1 MLTEQGFSGGGVK
14 MAKRITLYGIFTCL
28 ALIFGY
34 IESLFSLSFIA
45 PGIKLGL
52 ANSVALLLLCF
63 KDFKGALLVNITR
76 ILLSAL
82 LFSSPFSLVFSLTAG
97 ILSVVIMGLLSGI
110 KGVSPIGFSIA
121 GAAVHNL
128 VQLTVASLIFGR
140 AVWYYLPFLLAS
152 ALIGG
157 GIIGA
162 LSLIIF
168 KKIK

>member
-1 MLTEQGFSGGGVK
+1 
-14 MAKRITLYGIFTCL
+14 MAKKVALYGILTGL

-82 LFSSPFSLVFSLTAG
+82 LFSTPFSLVFSLTAG
-97 ILSVVIMGLLSGI
+97 IISVVIMKCLSGI
-110 KGVSPIGFSIA
+110 KSVSVVGFSIA
-121 GAAVHNL
+121 GAVVHNL
-128 VQLTVASLIFGR
+128 VQLTVASIIFGR
-140 AVWYYLPFLLAS
+140 AVWYYLPFLLVS
-152 ALIGG
+152 ALISG

-168 KKIK
+168 KRIK

>member
-1 MLTEQGFSGGGVK
+1 
-14 MAKRITLYGIFTCL
+14 MAKKVALYGILTSL

-82 LFSSPFSLVFSLTAG
+82 LFSTPFSLVFSLTAG
-97 ILSVVIMGLLSGI
+97 IISVVIMGLLSGI
-110 KGVSPIGFSIA
+110 KSVSPIGFSIA

-128 VQLTVASLIFGR
+128 VQLTVASIIFGR
-140 AVWYYLPFLLAS
+140 AVWYYLPFLLVS
-152 ALIGG
+152 ALISG

-168 KKIK
+168 KRIK

>member
-1 MLTEQGFSGGGVK
+1 
-14 MAKRITLYGIFTCL
+14 MAKKVALYGILTSL

-45 PGIKLGL
+45 PGIKLGI

-82 LFSSPFSLVFSLTAG
+82 LFSSPFSLFFSLTAG
-97 ILSVVIMGLLSGI
+97 IISVVIMKPLSGI
-110 KGVSPIGFSIA
+110 KSVSVVGFSIA
-121 GAAVHNL
+121 GATVHNL
-128 VQLTVASLIFGR
+128 VQLTVASIIFGR
-140 AVWYYLPFLLAS
+140 AVWYYLPFLLVS
-152 ALIGG
+152 ALISG

-168 KKIK
+168 KRIK

>member
-1 MLTEQGFSGGGVK
+1 
-14 MAKRITLYGIFTCL
+14 MAKKVALYGILTGL

-82 LFSSPFSLVFSLTAG
+82 LFSTPFSLVFSLTAG
-97 ILSVVIMGLLSGI
+97 IISVVIMKLLSGI
-110 KGVSPIGFSIA
+110 KSVSVVGFSIA
-121 GAAVHNL
+121 GAVVHNL
-128 VQLTVASLIFGR
+128 VQLTVASIIFGR
-140 AVWYYLPFLLAS
+140 AVWYYLPFLLSRRAEPV
-152 ALIGG
+152 LPR
-157 GIIGA
+157 
-162 LSLIIF
+162 F
-168 KKIK
+168 R

>member
-1 MLTEQGFSGGGVK
+1 
-14 MAKRITLYGIFTCL
+14 MAKKVALYGILTSL

-63 KDFKGALLVNITR
+63 REFKGALLVNITR

-82 LFSSPFSLVFSLTAG
+82 LFSTPFSLVFSLTAG
-97 ILSVVIMGLLSGI
+97 IISVVIMKLLSGI
-110 KGVSPIGFSIA
+110 KSVSVVGFSIA

-128 VQLTVASLIFGR
+128 VQLTVASIIFGR
-140 AVWYYLPFLLAS
+140 AVWYYLPFLLVS
-152 ALIGG
+152 ALISG

-168 KKIK
+168 KRIK

>member
-1 MLTEQGFSGGGVK
+1 
-14 MAKRITLYGIFTCL
+14 MAKKVALYGILTSL

-45 PGIKLGL
+45 PGIKLGI

-82 LFSSPFSLVFSLTAG
+82 LFSTPFSLVFSLTAG
-97 ILSVVIMGLLSGI
+97 IISVVIMKLLSGI
-110 KGVSPIGFSIA
+110 KSVSVVGFSIA

-128 VQLTVASLIFGR
+128 VQLTVASIIFGR
-140 AVWYYLPFLLAS
+140 AVWYYLPFLLVS
-152 ALIGG
+152 ALISG

-168 KKIK
+168 KRIK

>member
-1 MLTEQGFSGGGVK
+1 
-14 MAKRITLYGIFTCL
+14 MAKKVALYGILTGL

-82 LFSSPFSLVFSLTAG
+82 LFSTPFSLVFSLTAG
-97 ILSVVIMGLLSGI
+97 IISVVIMKLLSGI
-110 KGVSPIGFSIA
+110 KSVSVAGFSIA
-121 GAAVHNL
+121 GAVVHNL
-128 VQLTVASLIFGR
+128 VQLTVASIIFGR
-140 AVWYYLPFLLAS
+140 AVWYYLPFLLVS
-152 ALIGG
+152 ALISG

-168 KKIK
+168 KRIK

>member
-1 MLTEQGFSGGGVK
+1 
-14 MAKRITLYGIFTCL
+14 MAKKIALYGILTSL

-52 ANSVALLLLCF
+52 ANSVALILLCF
-63 KDFKGALLVNITR
+63 KDFKGAVLVNITR

-97 ILSVVIMGLLSGI
+97 ILSVVIMRLLSGI
-110 KGVSPIGFSIA
+110 KGVSVIGFSIS

-128 VQLTVASLIFGR
+128 VQLTVASLLFGR
-140 AVWYYLPFLLAS
+140 AVWYYLPFLLVS
-152 ALIGG
+152 ALLSG
-157 GIIGA
+157 GIIGI
-162 LSLIIF
+162 LSSIIF
-168 KKIK
+168 KKIKTNIKYSV

>member
-1 MLTEQGFSGGGVK
+1 
-14 MAKRITLYGIFTCL
+14 MAKKVALYGILTGL

-76 ILLSAL
+76 NLLSAL
-82 LFSSPFSLVFSLTAG
+82 LFSTPFSLVFSLTAG
-97 ILSVVIMGLLSGI
+97 IISVVIMKLLSGI
-110 KGVSPIGFSIA
+110 KSVSVVGFSIA
-121 GAAVHNL
+121 GAVVHNL
-128 VQLTVASLIFGR
+128 VQLTVASIIFGR
-140 AVWYYLPFLLAS
+140 AVWYYLPFLLVS
-152 ALIGG
+152 ALISG

-168 KKIK
+168 KRIK

>member
-1 MLTEQGFSGGGVK
+1 
-14 MAKRITLYGIFTCL
+14 MAKKVALYGILTGL

-45 PGIKLGL
+45 PGIKLGI

-82 LFSSPFSLVFSLTAG
+82 LFSTPFSLVFSLTAG
-97 ILSVVIMGLLSGI
+97 IISVVIMKLLSGI
-110 KGVSPIGFSIA
+110 KSVSVVGFSIA

-140 AVWYYLPFLLAS
+140 AVWYYLPFLLVS
-152 ALIGG
+152 ALISG

-168 KKIK
+168 KRIK

>member
-1 MLTEQGFSGGGVK
+1 
-14 MAKRITLYGIFTCL
+14 MAKKIALYGILTSL

-52 ANSVALLLLCF
+52 ANSVALILLCYG
-63 KDFKGALLVNITR
+63 DFRGAMLVNITR

-97 ILSVVIMGLLSGI
+97 ILSVVIMRLLSGI
-110 KGVSPIGFSIA
+110 KGVSVIGFSIS

-128 VQLTVASLIFGR
+128 VQLTVASLLFGR
-140 AVWYYLPFLLAS
+140 AVWYYLPFLLVS
-152 ALIGG
+152 ALLSG
-157 GIIGA
+157 GIIGI
-162 LSLIIF
+162 LSSIIF
-168 KKIK
+168 KKIKTNIKI

>member
-1 MLTEQGFSGGGVK
+1 
-14 MAKRITLYGIFTCL
+14 MAKKIALYGILTSL

-45 PGIKLGL
+45 PGVKLGL

-63 KDFKGALLVNITR
+63 KDFKGAVAVNVAR

-97 ILSVVIMGLLSGI
+97 VLSVVIMRLLSGL
-110 KGVSPIGFSIA
+110 KSVSVIGFSIS

-128 VQLTVASLIFGR
+128 VQLTVASLLFGR
-140 AVWYYLPFLLAS
+140 AVWWYLPFLLAS
-152 ALIGG
+152 ALISG
-157 GIIGA
+157 GIIGII
-162 LSLIIF
+162 SSIIF
-168 KKIK
+168 KKMKTNIKL

>member
-1 MLTEQGFSGGGVK
+1 
-14 MAKRITLYGIFTCL
+14 MAKKIALYGILTSL

-52 ANSVALLLLCF
+52 ANSVALILLCYG
-63 KDFKGALLVNITR
+63 DFRGAMLVNITR

-97 ILSVVIMGLLSGI
+97 ILSVVIMRLLSGI
-110 KGVSPIGFSIA
+110 KGVSVIGFSIS

-128 VQLTVASLIFGR
+128 VQLTVASLLFGR
-140 AVWYYLPFLLAS
+140 AVWYYLPFLIVS
-152 ALIGG
+152 ALLSG
-157 GIIGA
+157 GIIGI
-162 LSLIIF
+162 LSSIIF
-168 KKIK
+168 KKIKTNIKI

>member
-1 MLTEQGFSGGGVK
+1 
-14 MAKRITLYGIFTCL
+14 MAKKAALYGILTSL

-45 PGIKLGL
+45 PGVKLGL
-52 ANSVALLLLCF
+52 ANSIALILLCYG
-63 KDFKGALLVNITR
+63 DFKGALAVNITR

-97 ILSVVIMGLLSGI
+97 VLSVMIMRLLSGI
-110 KGVSPIGFSIA
+110 KSVSVIGFSIS

-140 AVWYYLPFLLAS
+140 AVWYYLPFLLVS
-152 ALIGG
+152 ALLSG
-157 GIIGA
+157 GIIGI
-162 LSLIIF
+162 LSSIIF
-168 KKIK
+168 KKIKTNIKL

>member
-1 MLTEQGFSGGGVK
+1 
-14 MAKRITLYGIFTCL
+14 MAKKVALYGILTGL

-82 LFSSPFSLVFSLTAG
+82 LFSTPFSLVFSLTAG
-97 ILSVVIMGLLSGI
+97 IISVVIMGLLSGI
-110 KGVSPIGFSIA
+110 KSVSVVGFSIA
-121 GAAVHNL
+121 GAVVHNL
-128 VQLTVASLIFGR
+128 VQLTVASIIFGR
-140 AVWYYLPFLLAS
+140 AVWYYLPFLLVS
-152 ALIGG
+152 ALISG

-168 KKIK
+168 KRIK

>member
-1 MLTEQGFSGGGVK
+1 
-14 MAKRITLYGIFTCL
+14 MAKKVALYGILTSL

-45 PGIKLGL
+45 PGIKLGI
-52 ANSVALLLLCF
+52 ANSVALLLVCF

-82 LFSSPFSLVFSLTAG
+82 LFSSPFSLFFSLTAG
-97 ILSVVIMGLLSGI
+97 IISVVIMKPLSGI
-110 KGVSPIGFSIA
+110 KSVSVVGFSIA
-121 GAAVHNL
+121 GATVHNL
-128 VQLTVASLIFGR
+128 VQLTVASIIFGR
-140 AVWYYLPFLLAS
+140 AVWYYLPFLLVS
-152 ALIGG
+152 ALISG

-168 KKIK
+168 KRIK

>member
-1 MLTEQGFSGGGVK
+1 
-14 MAKRITLYGIFTCL
+14 MAKKIALYGILTSL

-45 PGIKLGL
+45 PGVKLGL

-82 LFSSPFSLVFSLTAG
+82 LFSSPFSLVFSFTAC
-97 ILSVVIMGLLSGI
+97 IISVMLMQLLSGI
-110 KGVSPIGFSIA
+110 KSVSVIGFSGS

-128 VQLTVASLIFGR
+128 VQLTVASLLFGR
-140 AVWYYLPFLLAS
+140 AVWWYLPFLLAS
-152 ALIGG
+152 AVIGG

-162 LSLIIF
+162 LSSIIF
-168 KKIK
+168 KKLKTNLKR

>member
-1 MLTEQGFSGGGVK
+1 
-14 MAKRITLYGIFTCL
+14 MAKKVALYGILTGL

-82 LFSSPFSLVFSLTAG
+82 LFSTPFSLVFSLTAG
-97 ILSVVIMGLLSGI
+97 IISVVIMKRLSGI
-110 KGVSPIGFSIA
+110 KSVSVVGFSIA
-121 GAAVHNL
+121 GAVVHNL
-128 VQLTVASLIFGR
+128 VQLTVASIIFGR
-140 AVWYYLPFLLAS
+140 AVWYYLPFLLVS
-152 ALIGG
+152 ALISG

-168 KKIK
+168 KRIK

>member
-1 MLTEQGFSGGGVK
+1 
-14 MAKRITLYGIFTCL
+14 MAKKIALYGILTSL

-52 ANSVALLLLCF
+52 ANSVALILLCF
-63 KDFKGALLVNITR
+63 KDFKGAVLVNITR

-97 ILSVVIMGLLSGI
+97 ILSVVIMRLLSGI
-110 KGVSPIGFSIA
+110 KGVSVIGFSIS

-128 VQLTVASLIFGR
+128 VQLTVASLLFGR
-140 AVWYYLPFLLAS
+140 AVWYYLPFLLVS
-152 ALIGG
+152 ALLSG
-157 GIIGA
+157 GIIGI
-162 LSLIIF
+162 LSSIIF
-168 KKIK
+168 KKIKTNIKL

>member
-1 MLTEQGFSGGGVK
+1 MTKKV
-14 MAKRITLYGIFTCL
+14 ALYGILTSL

-63 KDFKGALLVNITR
+63 KDFKGAVLVNITR

-82 LFSSPFSLVFSLTAG
+82 LFSSPFSLAFSLTAG
-97 ILSVVIMGLLSGI
+97 ILSVVMMGLLSGI
-110 KGVSPIGFSIA
+110 KGVSPIGFGIA

-162 LSLIIF
+162 VSLIFF
-168 KKIK
+168 KRIKL